1 MKVLEVWI
9 RVSLIWHFDNFFCF
23 FYLSNLLVALV
34 YNFGTWSLVFNGFST
49 MMQVIQGWLWTE
61 FHEKNFLIYNFFWIS
76 FSDLNFWKF
85 STFLQWRQL
94 HINSRRIVSAIRFL
108 FRFCLAFLSKLRN
121 FSTDH
126 RSTFNFRLQLL
137 KFGFHSPSSMVIHIW
152 FNSILL
158 LVPQWSHLSY
168 SISLFEGPFGH
179 SGIKPETTPDPN
191 RPNLSDSHINPLSV
205 TRVVTLSILSVGH
218 ISCRSWWYK
227 DFFVGL
233 TL

>member
-1 MKVLEVWI
+1 MVGRPVSRGSLQPCVSLYFLLKATELWVSVLPCVCGSWETMKVLEVWI

-34 YNFGTWSLVFNGFST
+34 YNFGTWSLVFNGLST

-126 RSTFNFRLQLL
+126 RSTFNFRL
-137 KFGFHSPSSMVIHIW
+137 
-152 FNSILL
+152 
-158 LVPQWSHLSY
+158 
-168 SISLFEGPFGH
+168 
-179 SGIKPETTPDPN
+179 
-191 RPNLSDSHINPLSV
+191 
-205 TRVVTLSILSVGH
+205 
-218 ISCRSWWYK
+218 
-227 DFFVGL
+227 
-233 TL
+233 

>member
-1 MKVLEVWI
+1 
-9 RVSLIWHFDNFFCF
+9 
-23 FYLSNLLVALV
+23 
-34 YNFGTWSLVFNGFST
+34 

-158 LVPQWSHLSY
+158 LVPHWSHLSY

-179 SGIKPETTPDPN
+179 SGIMPEATPDPN
-191 RPNLSDSHINPLSV
+191 RPNWCDSHINPRYV